1 MDLAQIAGPA
11 HYLPGRVNI
20 GALIGDGQ
28 AALIDTGL
36 DEGAAR
42 KAVQAVEPAGL
53 RVAAVINTHAHADH
67 CGGNAFVVKRT
78 GAPIYAPPV
87 EAALIQHTEFEPF
100 FLFGAAPFKAID
112 SKWFHAAPTP
122 VAHILDARITLC
134 GVELEVLPVPG
145 HSMNQVAI
153 VTAEVAYLADALMA
167 PQILERYPIQ
177 YCYDVLGHRDT
188 LERLASLRKAWYVG
202 AHFPPTQDLAP
213 LLEAN
218 RANLARTAE
227 AVLEALRPAASTEEV
242 VRTAAGALG
251 VPPMDPAAYLLNAA
265 AVKAHL
271 SALVREGRAAFEIQ
285 DQPPSGA
292 ASPDASSPPSRLAP
306 AGGLIRADGNRTA

>member
-1 MDLAQIAGPA
+1 MHLVKIAGPA

-20 GALIGDGQ
+20 GAIIGDGQ
-28 AALIDTGL
+28 AALVDTGL

-42 KAVQAVEPAGL
+42 KALQAVEAAGL
-53 RVAAVINTHAHADH
+53 RLVAVVNTHAHADH
-67 CGGNAFVVKRT
+67 CGGNAFVAKRT

-100 FLFGAAPFKAID
+100 FLFGASPFKAID

-122 VAHILDARITLC
+122 VAHLLDARITLC
-134 GVELEVLPVPG
+134 GVTLEVLPAPG

-153 VTAEVAYLADALMA
+153 ATGEVAYLADALMA
-167 PQILERYPIQ
+167 PEILARYPIQ
-177 YCYDVLGHRDT
+177 YCYDVLAHRQT
-188 LERLASLRKAWYVG
+188 LDRLGTLRKDWYVG

-218 RANLARTAE
+218 RANLERTAS

-242 VRTAAGALG
+242 VRAAAEALG

-271 SALVREGRAAFEIQ
+271 SALVREGRAAFEIR
-285 DQPPSGA
+285 DQRPLW
-292 ASPDASSPPSRLAP
+292 RRP
-306 AGGLIRADGNRTA
+306 A

>member
-1 MDLAQIAGPA
+1 MDLVKIAGPA

-20 GALIGDGQ
+20 GVIVGDGQ

-36 DEGAAR
+36 DESAAR
-42 KAVQAVEPAGL
+42 KAVQAVEQAGL
-53 RVAAVINTHAHADH
+53 RLASVINTHGHADH

-78 GAPIYAPPV
+78 GVPIYAPPV

-112 SKWFHAAPTP
+112 SKWFHAVPTP
-122 VAHILDARITLC
+122 VAHILDAKVTLC
-134 GVELEVLPVPG
+134 GVELEVLPAAG

-153 VTAEVAYLADALMA
+153 ATTEVAYLADALMA
-167 PQILERYPIQ
+167 LEILERYPIQ
-177 YCYDVLGHRDT
+177 YCYDVLGHRET
-188 LERLASLRKAWYVG
+188 LDRLAGLRRDWYVG
-202 AHFPPTQDLAP
+202 AHFPPTQDLRP

-218 RANLARTAE
+218 RANLERTAA
-227 AVLEALRPAASTEEV
+227 AVLDALRPAASTEEV
-242 VRTAAGALG
+242 VRSAAEALN

-271 SALVREGRAAFEIQ
+271 SAHVQEGRVTFEIQ
-285 DQPPSGA
+285 DQRPIWR
-292 ASPDASSPPSRLAP
+292 RL
-306 AGGLIRADGNRTA
+306 T

>member
-1 MDLAQIAGPA
+1 MDLVKIAGPA

-20 GALIGDGQ
+20 GVIVGDGQ

-36 DEGAAR
+36 DESAAR
-42 KAVQAVEPAGL
+42 KAVQAVEQAGL
-53 RVAAVINTHAHADH
+53 RLASVINTHGHADH
-67 CGGNAFVVKRT
+67 CGGNAFVLKRT
-78 GAPIYAPPV
+78 GVPIYAPPV

-122 VAHILDARITLC
+122 VAHILGRMVTLC
-134 GVELEVLPVPG
+134 GVELEVLPAAG

-153 VTAEVAYLADALMA
+153 ATTEVAYLADALMA
-167 PQILERYPIQ
+167 QEILERYPIQ
-177 YCYDVLGHRDT
+177 YCYDVLGHRET
-188 LERLASLRKAWYVG
+188 LERLAGLRKDWYVG
-202 AHFPPTQDLAP
+202 AHFPPTQDLRP

-218 RANLARTAE
+218 RANLERTA
-227 AVLEALRPAASTEEV
+227 ATVLDALRPAASTEEV
-242 VRTAAGALG
+242 VRSTAGALG

-271 SALVREGRAAFEIQ
+271 SAHVREGRVTFEIQ
-285 DQPPSGA
+285 DQRPIWR
-292 ASPDASSPPSRLAP
+292 RL
-306 AGGLIRADGNRTA
+306 T

>member
-1 MDLAQIAGPA
+1 MDLIKIAGPA

-20 GALIGDGQ
+20 GVIVGPSE

-36 DEGAAR
+36 DESAAR
-42 KAVQAVEPAGL
+42 KAVQAVEQAKL
-53 RVAAVINTHAHADH
+53 RLAAVLNTHSHADH

-78 GAPIYAPPV
+78 GARVYAPAV

-122 VAHILDARITLC
+122 TVHVLESSASVC
-134 GVELEVLPVPG
+134 GISIDVVPAAG
-145 HSMNQVAI
+145 HSMNQVALA
-153 VTAEVAYLADALMA
+153 TTEVAYLGDALMA
-167 PQILERYPIQ
+167 PEILERYPIQ
-177 YCYDVLGHRDT
+177 YCYDVLAHRDT

-202 AHFPPTQDLAP
+202 AHFPPTQDLTS

-218 RANLARTAE
+218 RANL
-227 AVLEALRPAASTEEV
+227 
-242 VRTAAGALG
+242 VRTAAAVLDALTPAATTEEAVRNTAETLA
-251 VPPMDPAAYLLNAA
+251 VPPMDPPAYLLNAA

-271 SALVREGRAAFEIQ
+271 SAHVREGRVTFEIQ
-285 DQPPSGA
+285 NQLPVW
-292 ASPDASSPPSRLAP
+292 RR
-306 AGGLIRADGNRTA
+306 I

>member
-1 MDLAQIAGPA
+1 MELVKIAGPA

-20 GALIGDGQ
+20 GVIAGDGQ

-42 KAVQAVEPAGL
+42 KAVQAVEQAGL
-53 RVAAVINTHAHADH
+53 RLAAVVNTHGHADH
-67 CGGNAFVVKRT
+67 CGGNAFVRKRT

-122 VAHILDARITLC
+122 VAHILDAKVTLC
-134 GVELEVLPVPG
+134 GVELAVLPAAG

-153 VTAEVAYLADALMA
+153 ATTEVAYLADALMA
-167 PQILERYPIQ
+167 PEILERYPIQ
-177 YCYDVLGHRDT
+177 YCYDVLGHRET
-188 LERLASLRKAWYVG
+188 LERLGNLRRDWYVG
-202 AHFPPTQDLAP
+202 AHFSPTQDLEP

-218 RANLARTAE
+218 RANLERTAA
-227 AVLEALRPAASTEEV
+227 AVLEALRPAASTEEI
-242 VRTAAGALG
+242 VRSAAEVLA

-271 SALVREGRAAFEIQ
+271 SAHVREGRVTFEIQ
-285 DQPPSGA
+285 DQRPIWR
-292 ASPDASSPPSRLAP
+292 RL
-306 AGGLIRADGNRTA
+306 T

>member
-1 MDLAQIAGPA
+1 MDLVKIAGPA

-20 GALIGDGQ
+20 GVLIGEGQ
-28 AALIDTGL
+28 AAFIDTGL

-42 KAVQAVEPAGL
+42 KAVQALEQAHL
-53 RVAAVINTHAHADH
+53 RLAAVINTHAHADH
-67 CGGNAFVVKRT
+67 CGGNAFVRKRT

-112 SKWFHAAPTP
+112 SKWFHATPTP

-134 GVELEVLPVPG
+134 GVELEVIPAAG

-153 VTAEVAYLADALMA
+153 LTPEVAFLADALMA
-167 PQILERYPIQ
+167 PDILERYPIQ
-177 YCYDVLGHRDT
+177 YCYDVLAHRAT
-188 LERLASLRKAWYVG
+188 LERLAGFRRDWYVG
-202 AHFPPTQDLAP
+202 AHFPPTQDLTP
-213 LLEAN
+213 LFDAN
-218 RANLARTAE
+218 RANLDRTAA
-227 AVLEALRPAASTEEV
+227 AVLEALQSAASTEEV
-242 VRTAAGALG
+242 VRTVAESLG

-271 SALVREGRAAFEIQ
+271 SAHVHEGRVTFEIQ
-285 DQPPSGA
+285 NQRPIWR
-292 ASPDASSPPSRLAP
+292 RLA
-306 AGGLIRADGNRTA
+306 

>member
-20 GALIGDGQ
+20 GVIIGDGQ

-42 KAVQAVEPAGL
+42 KAVQAVEQAGL
-53 RVAAVINTHAHADH
+53 RLIAVINTHGHADH

-78 GAPIYAPPV
+78 GAPIYAPAV

-122 VAHILDARITLC
+122 VARILDAKVALC
-134 GVELEVLPVPG
+134 GVELEVLPAAG

-153 VTAEVAYLADALMA
+153 ATAEVAYLADALMA
-167 PQILERYPIQ
+167 PEILDRYPIQ
-177 YCYDVLGHRDT
+177 YCYDVLGHRET
-188 LERLASLRKAWYVG
+188 LERLASLRRDWYVG
-202 AHFPPTQDLAP
+202 AHFPPTQDLRS

-218 RANLARTAE
+218 RANLARTAT
-227 AVLEALRPAASTEEV
+227 AVLDALRPAASTEEV
-242 VRTAAGALG
+242 VCSAARALG

-271 SALVREGRAAFEIQ
+271 SAHVREGRATFEIQ
-285 DQPPSGA
+285 DQRPIWRRVG
-292 ASPDASSPPSRLAP
+292 
-306 AGGLIRADGNRTA
+306 